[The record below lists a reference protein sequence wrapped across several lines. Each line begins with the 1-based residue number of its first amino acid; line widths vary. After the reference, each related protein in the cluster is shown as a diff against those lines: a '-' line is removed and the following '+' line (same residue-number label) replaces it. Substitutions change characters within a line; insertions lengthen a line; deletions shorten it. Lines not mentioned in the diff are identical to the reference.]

1 MRSTPKVLITVPLRA
16 LLEQFA
22 PDFPGFCKVGTGY
35 NKKIDFNAKGFI
47 AVTDSVYLLKN
58 LEFDA
63 IFVDEAHH
71 PLPTGMPKCK
81 DLYQLSATHKDE
93 PDFRYS
99 MGQAIEDGIVSDYD
113 ITVPVISQHHAYVC
127 LADLLLKQAGR
138 FRRVLAY
145 CNTVAQAKGFQ
156 MVLEELGLA
165 AWHINAKTR
174 PTIRQAIIAEFAGKL
189 QKPVHV
195 LVTVEVLGE
204 GINIPNADTCMFVE
218 PRQSYTSIVQAIGRV
233 LRPNSAKTIAHIVP
247 PGVVVPNVKSAEGS
261 SEQGRAGH
269 DAASEQ
275 AHVFLSSV
283 PAHRSGMKSLG
294 GYASSTSSPHENG
307 AQTTN
312 TFKSTA
318 DIFDSLSLQL
328 VEQEAASG
336 PWPSQSRHDN
346 RKVPEK
352 SFWRGSVRDPRQRA
366 VSSLRPRVS
375 SGGEA
380 KLPVDSLRLNSRGK
394 PATVRCAASGQAQL
408 PDSLSQAGAG
418 SSNTI
423 SRRGV
428 STSQNSD
435 TVLGPETEAARPAGS
450 RSRYLEAD
458 PLDGIRRNGRTK
470 PTSPEVREQPH
481 LASKERG
488 CSDEEARHSDGF
500 ANRSP
505 SPTGNTKQDLQT
517 PPSLASEAQP
527 HRMMRVA
534 LRREKQTQLTF
545 GSSDGVEAFD
555 KKYENQ
561 LERFLGAL
569 VQADHRWIGA
579 AGHRIQI
586 VDCSLSLQGELG
598 VEGFMKEVYGRLD
611 AVLSQRDAW
620 ETRFRELEAFAEK
633 NGKLPR
639 WWGAGCD
646 RAETVL
652 GNWLN
657 NQRRRVTSQQMP
669 AHRLQRLLNAIS
681 DLVRRRA
688 EGWMAG
694 GLVGRFKQNCRE
706 LKEYIE
712 MNGKLPTATRTK
724 GDSSSN
730 RLARWLADLR
740 DKRLYDK
747 PERRKM
753 LEEVDPLVKERLQE
767 WDDREL
773 KIDLARWEKQLEK
786 VLHITEVH
794 GRLPERTL
802 ENAEY
807 EWLRVQLRRF
817 DALPPELAKR
827 LRGSHPLIAAKT
839 ARTSGGRNKKGRCH
853 SQGGPVQRKVHQISS
868 ASSIRISVKF
878 VLCEMCEVI
887 WALGSKEGPGVD
899 VCERRC
905 VQSQRGAFLCC
916 GVLGSDNLASGCF
929 FFSFGYPRGQGQKR
943 CNTIR
948 LPTEGRPSKWNS
960 F

>member
-1 MRSTPKVLITVPLRA
+1 MLITVPLRA

-22 PDFPGFCKVGTGY
+22 SDFPGFCKVGTGY
-35 NKKIDFNAKGFI
+35 NKQIDLDAKGFI
-47 AVTDSVYLLKN
+47 AVTDSVYLLEN

-93 PDFRYS
+93 PDFRYT
-99 MGQAIEDGIVSDYD
+99 MGQAIEDGILSDYD
-113 ITVPVISQHHAYVC
+113 ITVPAISQHHAYVC
-127 LADLLLKQAGR
+127 LADLLLKQPGR
-138 FRRVLAY
+138 CRRVLAY
-145 CNTVAQAKGFQ
+145 CNKVAEAKRFQ

-165 AWHINAKTR
+165 AWHINGKTR

-336 PWPSQSRHDN
+336 PWPSQSRHGN

-366 VSSLRPRVS
+366 VSSLRPSVS

-380 KLPVDSLRLNSRGK
+380 TRQEKQGELPVDSLRLNSRGK

-435 TVLGPETEAARPAGS
+435 TVLGPETEAARPAG

-458 PLDGIRRNGRTK
+458 PLHVTRRNGRTK
-470 PTSPEVREQPH
+470 PTRPEVREQPH
-481 LASKERG
+481 LASNP
-488 CSDEEARHSDGF
+488 DEEARHSDAF

-505 SPTGNTKQDLQT
+505 SPKGNAKQDFQT
-517 PPSLASEAQP
+517 LPSLATEAQP

-534 LRREKQTQLTF
+534 FRRKQQTQLTF

-639 WWGAGCD
+639 LQGAGCD

-657 NQRRRVTSQQMP
+657 NQRRRVTLQQLP
-669 AHRLQRLLNAIS
+669 AHQFQRLLNARS
-681 DLVRRRA
+681 DLVGRRA

-712 MNGKLPTATRTK
+712 MNGKLPTETRTK
-724 GDSSSN
+724 RKPSSY
-730 RLARWLADLR
+730 RLARWLAGLR
-740 DKRLYDK
+740 DKGSYDR
-747 PERRKM
+747 PERRKI
-753 LEEVDPLVKERLQE
+753 LEEVDPLVKELLQE
-767 WDDREL
+767 WDDSPL
-773 KIDLARWEKQLEK
+773 KIVLAQWEKQLEK
-786 VLHITEVH
+786 VLHIVEKH
-794 GRLPERTL
+794 RRLPERTL
-802 ENAEY
+802 ERAEY
-807 EWLRVQLRRF
+807 EWLSRQLRRL
-817 DALPPELAKR
+817 DSLPPELAKR
-827 LRGSHPLIAAKT
+827 LRGSHPLIAAEA
-839 ARTSGGRNKKGRCH
+839 ARTSGGRNKKGRCY
-853 SQGGPVQRKVHQISS
+853 SDGFWPPVQRIDTSVSI
-868 ASSIRISVKF
+868 IRISVKF

-887 WALGSKEGPGVD
+887 WVRRPQRRPRQGVD
-899 VCERRC
+899 VCE
-905 VQSQRGAFLCC
+905 
-916 GVLGSDNLASGCF
+916 
-929 FFSFGYPRGQGQKR
+929 
-943 CNTIR
+943 
-948 LPTEGRPSKWNS
+948 
-960 F
+960 

>member
-1 MRSTPKVLITVPLRA
+1 MFHFRLGSVGFVLLRLCSASKVLITVPLRA

-35 NKKIDFNAKGFI
+35 NKQIDINAKGFI

-81 DLYQLSATHKDE
+81 ELYQLSATHKDE

-99 MGQAIEDGIVSDYD
+99 MGQAIEDGILSDYD
-113 ITVPVISQHHAYVC
+113 ITVPVISKHHAYVC
-127 LADLLLKQAGR
+127 LADFLLQQAGR

-174 PTIRQAIIAEFAGKL
+174 LTIRQAVIAEFAGKL

-269 DAASEQ
+269 DAASDQ
-275 AHVFLSSV
+275 DGVSLSNV
-283 PAHRSGMKSLG
+283 PTHRSGMKSLG
-294 GYASSTSSPHENG
+294 GYAFSLSSPHENG
-307 AQTTN
+307 AQMAN
-312 TFKSTA
+312 KFKTTA

-336 PWPSQSRHDN
+336 PWPSQSRHGN

-380 KLPVDSLRLNSRGK
+380 TRQEKQGELPVDSLRLNSRGK

-458 PLDGIRRNGRTK
+458 PLDGVRRNGRTK
-470 PTSPEVREQPH
+470 PTRPEVREQPH

-534 LRREKQTQLTF
+534 FRREKQTRLPF
-545 GSSDGVEAFD
+545 GSSDGFEAFD

-569 VQADHRWIGA
+569 VQADHRLRA
-579 AGHRIQI
+579 DAGHRIQI
-586 VDCSLSLQGELG
+586 VDCSLGLEGELG
-598 VEGFMKEVYGRLD
+598 VDGFIKEKYSRLD
-611 AVLSQRDAW
+611 ALLSLRDAW

-633 NGKLPR
+633 NGRLPR
-639 WWGAGCD
+639 QPGAVRD
-646 RAETVL
+646 RAEIVL
-652 GNWLN
+652 SFWLN
-657 NQRRRVTSQQMP
+657 NQGKRMQQMP
-669 AHRLQRLLNAIS
+669 AHRLQRFLTARC
-681 DLVRRRA
+681 DLIRRRA
-688 EGWMAG
+688 AGWIAG
-694 GLVGRFKQNCRE
+694 DTDGRFKRNCRE

-712 MNGKLPTATRTK
+712 MNGKLPTKKRTK
-724 GDSSSN
+724 RKSS
-730 RLARWLADLR
+730 RLAKWLAGLR
-740 DKRLYDK
+740 DKGSYDR

-753 LEEVDPLVKERLQE
+753 LEEVHPLVKELLQK
-767 WDDREL
+767 WDHAPLNINRV
-773 KIDLARWEKQLEK
+773 KWEKQLEK
-786 VLHITEVH
+786 VLHIVENH

-802 ENAEY
+802 EKAEY
-807 EWLRVQLRRF
+807 EWLAKQLRRL

-827 LRGSHPLIAAKT
+827 LCGSHPLIAAYT

-853 SQGGPVQRKVHQISS
+853 SDGFWLPVQGIDKIGIS
-868 ASSIRISVKF
+868 
-878 VLCEMCEVI
+878 
-887 WALGSKEGPGVD
+887 
-899 VCERRC
+899 
-905 VQSQRGAFLCC
+905 
-916 GVLGSDNLASGCF
+916 
-929 FFSFGYPRGQGQKR
+929 GYR
-943 CNTIR
+943 
-948 LPTEGRPSKWNS
+948 
-960 F
+960 